1 MALSEKNGYIY
12 IETTVRRPQISIP
25 KTQKRV
31 KNRPPKNPEN
41 ALIGRIVG
49 VESLGPKNSP
59 DFVPAFGISGFRG
72 SKKPI
77 FGGFRMKK
85 VRDEGTPKTHNLS
98 KFIIILK
105 VLIEKMVP
113 SKILYVE

>member
-1 MALSEKNGYIY
+1 MRSQIKKN
-12 IETTVRRPQISIP
+12 P
-25 KTQKRV
+25 KNSQKRG
-31 KNRPPKNPEN
+31 PKNSPQKPVF

-59 DFVPAFGISGFRG
+59 DFVRAFGISGFRG

-85 VRDEGTPKTHNLS
+85 VPPRGVKKRPQ
-98 KFIIILK
+98 II
-105 VLIEKMVP
+105 EN
-113 SKILYVE
+113 